1 MPWAAIGK
9 IAGGVIGG
17 GGGKKNGGGGM
28 LGGLK
33 QKGGAGVGMLVGAG
47 QMIAGQMKQ
56 KKADAMLPSDENV
69 EQRALQRQFSRKKR
83 AFETGTADQSQR
95 TALNQ
100 MMKTGIKESL
110 KFGAGARGLNA
121 MNQIYSQG
129 LNMVGESGKKDALDY
144 ATKEGEMI
152 NTLAQRKLELGMER
166 YDRAQARAAQ
176 LKTDG
181 KRNFGSSVARLTGA
195 SVGGGNASNKRKRRT
210 STDGGSSSSSSNKQV
225 NSDGAVPS
233 TSSIFSSLNKP
244 I

>member
-9 IAGGVIGG
+9 IAGSVIGG
-17 GGGKKNGGGGM
+17 GGGKSGGGKSGGGM
-28 LGGLK
+28 LNGLK
-33 QKGGAGVGMLVGAG
+33 QKGGAGVGMIVGAG

-56 KKADAMLPSDENV
+56 KKADAMIPSDENV

-95 TALNQ
+95 TSLNQ
-100 MMKTGIKESL
+100 MMKSGVKESL
-110 KFGAGARGLNA
+110 KYGAGLKGLNA

-129 LNMVGESGKKDALDY
+129 LNAIGESSKKDAFDY

-195 SVGGGNASNKRKRRT
+195 NVSGGGGVTNRRKRQT
-210 STDGGSSSSSSNKQV
+210 STDGGSNSSSGLQV
-225 NSDGAVPS
+225 NTDGSGGAFD
-233 TSSIFSSLNKP
+233 IQKLK
-244 I
+244 